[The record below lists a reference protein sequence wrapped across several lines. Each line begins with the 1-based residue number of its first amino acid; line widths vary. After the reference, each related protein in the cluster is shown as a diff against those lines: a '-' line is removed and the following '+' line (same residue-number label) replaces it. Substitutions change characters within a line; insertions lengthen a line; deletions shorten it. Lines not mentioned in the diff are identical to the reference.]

1 MSKKVLAILLVVAF
15 VFSSFVLAETVNL
28 KLLHRWTQEPDKS
41 FFEEVV
47 KEFEAMHPD
56 VNVDIQTVSN
66 DSFKEKITVM
76 LGTADAPDIFFTWP
90 GEFTNRFIRAGRV
103 MDITSY
109 MLEDGSMFEY
119 VGSQLIPFVYQGA
132 LYGLPYRLDGKVF
145 VYNKE
150 MFAKAGIDKAPE
162 TLDEFMEDLEKLAAL
177 GMKPIAF
184 GNERPWAVS
193 HYIAALNQKS
203 VPEDVWEKDI
213 DPAVGTWS
221 HPGYVEALH
230 IYEDL
235 VPYFNDY
242 TNALKHDQARVA
254 FMQGQHAMMYLEIV
268 EIPEIGR
275 NGPEGFIDKIGAFP
289 FPATDGPGNQSY
301 LVGYPEGFVV
311 NSNTKHPEEAVA
323 FLKFLTGRQMGRL
336 ELERLGWFN
345 GIKNLVTPDEVKP
358 IIYETTQLILNS
370 DRMVNWLDSSLH
382 VKIWAVYS
390 VELQKLTDKVTTP
403 EKVME
408 AVKKIATEVRKE
420 F

>member
-1 MSKKVLAILLVVAF
+1 MNKKVITILLIT
-15 VFSSFVLAETVNL
+15 VFLASGLLLAATVNL
-28 KLLHRWTQEPDKS
+28 KFLHRWTQEPDRS

-47 KEFEAMHPD
+47 KEYEALNP
-56 VNVDIQTVSN
+56 NVKIDIQTVSN
-66 DSFKEKITVM
+66 DAFKEKIKVM
-76 LGTADAPDIFFTWP
+76 LGTAEAPDVFFTWP
-90 GEFTNRFIRAGRV
+90 GEFTNRFIRAGNV
-103 MDITSY
+103 LDITPY
-109 MLEDGSMFEY
+109 MLEDGSMFHY
-119 VGSQLIPFVYQGA
+119 YGSQLIPFVYEGA

-150 MFAKAGIDKAPE
+150 IFAQAGIDSAPQ

-203 VPEDVWEKDI
+203 VPEEIWEIDT
-213 DPAVGTWS
+213 DPAIGTWTD
-221 HPGYVEALH
+221 PGYVKALE

-235 VPYFNDY
+235 VPYFNNF

-268 EIPEIGR
+268 EIPEIER
-275 NGPEGFIDKIGAFP
+275 DGPAGFIDKIGVFP

-311 NSNTKHPEEAVA
+311 SSKTKHPEEAVD
-323 FLKFLTGRQMGRL
+323 FLKFLTGKEMGRL
-336 ELERLGWFN
+336 ELEMLGWFN
-345 GIKNLVTPDEVKP
+345 GIKNLVSPDEVKP
-358 IIYETTQLILNS
+358 IVFETTQLILDS
-370 DRMVNWLDSSLH
+370 EKMVNWLDSSLH
-382 VKIWAVYS
+382 AKIWSVYS
-390 VELQKLTDKVTTP
+390 VELQKLTDLVTTP
-403 EKVME
+403 QKAMD
-408 AVKKIATEVRKE
+408 AVIKIATEVRSE